1 MGFGITAVRHLTKLP
16 MKNLL
21 IIFSLCFIFACQ
33 KELKKDIPE
42 YPDQESVKES
52 NTSNKNPTQVYFGD
66 THLHT
71 DLSMDAGAF
80 GNRIGMDEA
89 YQFAR
94 GDEVTSTTG
103 IKTKLSK
110 PLDFLVVA
118 DHSDGMGFFPDLM
131 AGKAHV
137 MQYEESKKWKKL
149 IDEGKG
155 GDAAVDII
163 KTFSQGQFPF
173 KTNDVEMMTPV
184 WKNVVDAAEKYND
197 PGTFTAFIGYEWTS
211 LIKGNN
217 LHRVVIY
224 RDNGDLAIK
233 QLPFTNE
240 DSSDPER
247 LWDNLEGYEKN
258 TGGKVLAIPHNG
270 NLSNGMM
277 FAETTVSGKAYDKN
291 YVDRRAR
298 WEPLYEATQI
308 KGDGETHPFL
318 SPNDEFADYENWD
331 KGNLDMSEAKTND
344 MLQYEYTRSALKLGL
359 KYKKELGTNPYKFGL
374 IGSTDSH
381 TSLATAD
388 EDNFFGKASNVE
400 PGKERWNHPF
410 IDSDKGTVNTWE
422 TVASGY
428 AAVWAH
434 ENTRAS
440 LWDAMMRKETYATTG
455 SRMKVRFFGG
465 WHFSSDDLNDDL
477 VAKGYEK
484 GVPMGGDLKPAE
496 GYSPTFIVYALMDP
510 DRGSLD
516 RIQIVKGWRNADGSL
531 DEKVYDVAWSGE
543 RKPGKD
549 GKVPSVG
556 NSVNFENGSWDNS
569 IGATELKKVWKDPDF
584 DPASEAFYYVRVLE
598 IPTPR
603 WTLFDKIRYG
613 AELSDEVPLTTTER
627 AYTSPIWYSPTY

>member
-1 MGFGITAVRHLTKLP
+1 
-16 MKNLL
+16 MKYLALICSLLLL
-21 IIFSLCFIFACQ
+21 ISC
-33 KELKKDIPE
+33 K
-42 YPDQESVKES
+42 QESKKTVLE
-52 NTSNKNPTQVYFGD
+52 NGDETSVTETSTNSKYPENVFFGD

-94 GDEVTSTTG
+94 GDEVISSTG
-103 IKTKLSK
+103 IKTKLSR

-131 AGKAHV
+131 DEKEHV
-137 MQYEESKKWKKL
+137 MQYEESVKWKKM
-149 IDEGKG
+149 IDDGDG
-155 GDAAVDII
+155 GGAALDII
-163 KTFSQGQFPF
+163 KTFSQGKMPF
-173 KTNDVEMMTPV
+173 KTNDVSMMTPV

-224 RDNGDLAIK
+224 RDNGDKAIQ

-291 YVDRRAR
+291 YVDRRAK

-331 KGNLDMSEAKTND
+331 KGNLDMSAVKTND

-359 KYKKELGTNPYKFGL
+359 KFKKELGTNPYKYGL

-388 EDNFFGKASNVE
+388 ENNFFGKASNVE
-400 PGKERWNHPF
+400 PSKDRWNHPF
-410 IDSDKGTVNTWE
+410 VTSDKGVITTWE

-434 ENTRAS
+434 ENTRTS
-440 LWDAMMRKETYATTG
+440 IWDAMKRKETYATTG

-465 WHFSSDDLNDDL
+465 WDYNEKDLSDDM
-477 VAKGYEK
+477 AKLGYEK
-484 GVPMGGDLKPAE
+484 GVPMGGDLSKGE
-496 GYSPTFIVYALMDP
+496 GKSPTFMVYALMDP
-510 DRGSLD
+510 EGGSLD
-516 RIQIVKGWRNADGSL
+516 RIQIVKGWLNEDGSL
-531 DEKVYDVAWSGE
+531 DEKVYDVVWSGE
-543 RKPGKD
+543 RTPGAD
-549 GKVPSVG
+549 GKLPSVG
-556 NSVNFENGSWDNS
+556 NSVNIEDATWDNS
-569 IGATELKKVWKDPDF
+569 IGSTELKQVWTDPDF
-584 DPASEAFYYVRVLE
+584 DANLEAFYYVRVLE

-603 WTLFDKIRYG
+603 WTLFDKVNYG
-613 AELSDEVPLTTTER
+613 AELSDEVPLTSTER
-627 AYTSPIWYSPTY
+627 AYTSPIWYSPK

>member
-1 MGFGITAVRHLTKLP
+1 MRLTSLILVLLLFTFSCKKENSQNTTSEKDSQNQEAATA
-16 MKNLL
+16 
-21 IIFSLCFIFACQ
+21 S
-33 KELKKDIPE
+33 
-42 YPDQESVKES
+42 ESY
-52 NTSNKNPTQVYFGD
+52 PTQVFFGD

-94 GDEVTSTTG
+94 GDEVTSSTG
-103 IKTKLSK
+103 IKTKLSR

-131 AGKAHV
+131 DEKEHV
-137 MQYEESKKWKKL
+137 MQYEESVKWKKM
-149 IDEGKG
+149 IDDGDG
-155 GDAAVDII
+155 GGAALSII
-163 KTFSQGQFPF
+163 KTFSQGKMPF
-173 KTNDVEMMTPV
+173 KTNDVNMMTPV
-184 WKNVVDAAEKYND
+184 WKNVVDAAEKYNS
-197 PGTFTAFIGYEWTS
+197 PGKFTAFIGYEWTS

-224 RDNGDLAIK
+224 RDNGDKAIQ

-247 LWDNLEGYEKN
+247 LWDNLESYEKN

-277 FAETTVSGKAYDKN
+277 FAETTVSGKAYDKS

-331 KGNLDMSEAKTND
+331 KGNLDMSEVKTKD

-359 KYKKELGTNPYKFGL
+359 KYKKELGTNPYKYGL

-400 PGKERWNHPF
+400 PSKERWDHPF
-410 IDSDKGTVNTWE
+410 LQSDKGTVSTWE
-422 TVASGY
+422 TIASGY

-465 WHFSSDDLNDDL
+465 YEFSSEDMNQNM
-477 VAKGYEK
+477 VQNGYSK
-484 GVPMGGDLKPAE
+484 GVPMGGDLSE
-496 GYSPTFIVYALMDP
+496 GEGKTPTFLVYALMDP

-516 RIQIVKGWRNADGSL
+516 RIQIVKGWLNEDGSL
-531 DEKVYDVAWSGE
+531 DEKVYDVVWSGD
-543 RKPGKD
+543 RQPGAD
-549 GKVPSVG
+549 GKVPTVG
-556 NSVNFENGSWDNS
+556 NSVNFEDATWDNS
-569 IGATELKKVWKDPDF
+569 MGATELKSVWSDPSF
-584 DPASEAFYYVRVLE
+584 DAAQEAFYYLRVIE

-603 WTLFDKIRYG
+603 WTLYDKVRYG
-613 AELSDEVPLTTTER
+613 AELSDEVPLTSTER
-627 AYTSPIWYSPTY
+627 AYTSPIWYTP

>member
-1 MGFGITAVRHLTKLP
+1 
-16 MKNLL
+16 MKNL
-21 IIFSLCFIFACQ
+21 IFVISLCLLFACQ
-33 KELKKDIPE
+33 KEKKE
-42 YPDQESVKES
+42 EVSQELNQESGEEVKAS
-52 NTSNKNPTQVYFGD
+52 NEHPNKVFFGD

-94 GDEVTSTTG
+94 GDEVTSSTG
-103 IKTKLSK
+103 IKTKLSR
-110 PLDFLVVA
+110 PLDFLVIA

-131 AGKAHV
+131 DEKEQV
-137 MQYEESKKWKKL
+137 MQYEESVKWKKM
-149 IDEGKG
+149 IDDGKG
-155 GDAAVDII
+155 GEAAIDII
-163 KTFSQGQFPF
+163 KTFSQGNMPF
-173 KTNDVEMMTPV
+173 KTNDVSMMTPV

-197 PGTFTAFIGYEWTS
+197 PGKFTAFIGYEWTS

-224 RDNGDLAIK
+224 RDNGDKAIQ

-291 YVDRRAR
+291 YVDRRIR

-344 MLQYEYTRSALKLGL
+344 MLEYEYTRSALKLGL

-388 EDNFFGKASNVE
+388 DNNFFGKASNVE
-400 PGKERWNHPF
+400 PGKDRWNHPF
-410 IDSDKGTVNTWE
+410 IASEKGTVNTWE
-422 TVASGY
+422 TIASGY

-440 LWDAMMRKETYATTG
+440 IWDAMKRKETYATTG
-455 SRMKVRFFGG
+455 SRLTVRFFGG
-465 WHFSSDDLNDDL
+465 WEYTDEDLKNDM
-477 VAKGYEK
+477 VKMGYKK
-484 GVPMGGDLKPAE
+484 GVPMGGDLTKGE
-496 GYSPTFIVYALMDP
+496 GKSPTFMVYALMDP

-516 RIQIVKGWRNADGSL
+516 RIQIVKGWLNEDGSL
-531 DEKVYDVAWSGE
+531 SEKVYDVAWSGD
-543 RKPGKD
+543 RKPGAD

-556 NSVNFENGSWDNS
+556 NTVNTDNATWDNS
-569 IGATELKKVWKDPDF
+569 IGATELKKVWTDPDF
-584 DPASEAFYYVRVLE
+584 NPASEAFYYVRVIE

-603 WTLFDKIRYG
+603 WTLYDKINYG
-613 AELSDEVPLTTTER
+613 AELSEEVPLTTTER
-627 AYTSPIWYSPTY
+627 AYTSPIWHSPTY

>member
-1 MGFGITAVRHLTKLP
+1 MGFGITAFRHLTKLP

>member
-1 MGFGITAVRHLTKLP
+1 
-16 MKNLL
+16 MKYLALICSLLLL
-21 IIFSLCFIFACQ
+21 ISC
-33 KELKKDIPE
+33 K
-42 YPDQESVKES
+42 QESKKTVLE
-52 NTSNKNPTQVYFGD
+52 NGDETSVTETSTNSKYPENVFFGD

-94 GDEVTSTTG
+94 GDEVISSTG
-103 IKTKLSK
+103 IKTKLSR

-131 AGKAHV
+131 DEKEHV
-137 MQYEESKKWKKL
+137 MQYEESVKWKKM
-149 IDEGKG
+149 IDDGDG
-155 GDAAVDII
+155 GGAALDII
-163 KTFSQGQFPF
+163 KTFSQGKMPF
-173 KTNDVEMMTPV
+173 KTNDVNMMTPV

-224 RDNGDLAIK
+224 RDNGDKAIQ

-291 YVDRRAR
+291 YVDRRAK

-331 KGNLDMSEAKTND
+331 KGNLDMSAVKTND

-359 KYKKELGTNPYKFGL
+359 KFKKELGTNPYKYGL

-388 EDNFFGKASNVE
+388 ENNFFGKASNVE
-400 PGKERWNHPF
+400 PSKDRWNHPF
-410 IDSDKGTVNTWE
+410 VTSDKGVITTWE

-434 ENTRAS
+434 ENTRTS
-440 LWDAMMRKETYATTG
+440 IWDAMKRKETYATTG

-465 WHFSSDDLNDDL
+465 WDYNEKDLSDDM
-477 VAKGYEK
+477 AKLGYEK
-484 GVPMGGDLKPAE
+484 GVPMGGDLSKGE
-496 GYSPTFIVYALMDP
+496 GKSPTFMVYALMDP
-510 DRGSLD
+510 EGGSLD
-516 RIQIVKGWRNADGSL
+516 RIQIVKGWLNEDGSL
-531 DEKVYDVAWSGE
+531 DEKVYDVVWSGE
-543 RKPGKD
+543 RTPGAD
-549 GKVPSVG
+549 GKLPSVG
-556 NSVNFENGSWDNS
+556 NSVNIEDATWDNS
-569 IGATELKKVWKDPDF
+569 IGSTELKQVWTDPDF
-584 DPASEAFYYVRVLE
+584 DANLEAFYYVRVLE

-603 WTLFDKIRYG
+603 WTLFDKVNYG
-613 AELSDEVPLTTTER
+613 AELSDEVPLTSTER
-627 AYTSPIWYSPTY
+627 AYTSPIWYSPK

>member
-1 MGFGITAVRHLTKLP
+1 MRLLSLILAITVFTFSC
-16 MKNLL
+16 KNEN
-21 IIFSLCFIFACQ
+21 SQDATS
-33 KELKKDIPE
+33 EKDSQNPKAE
-42 YPDQESVKES
+42 TASESY
-52 NTSNKNPTQVYFGD
+52 PTQVFFGD

-94 GDEVTSTTG
+94 GDEVTSSTG
-103 IKTKLSK
+103 IKTKLKK

-131 AGKAHV
+131 AGKEHV
-137 MQYEESKKWKKL
+137 MKYDESVKWKKM
-149 IDEGKG
+149 IDEGNG
-155 GDAAVDII
+155 GEAAVDII

-173 KTNDVEMMTPV
+173 KTNEVSMMTPV

-197 PGTFTAFIGYEWTS
+197 PGNFTAFIGYEWTS

-224 RDNGDLAIK
+224 RDNGDLAGK

-247 LWDNLEGYEKN
+247 LWDNLESYEKN
-258 TGGKVLAIPHNG
+258 TGGRVLAIPHNG

-277 FAETTVSGKAYDKN
+277 FAETTIDGKSFDKS
-291 YVDRRAR
+291 YADRRAK

-331 KGNLDMSEAKTND
+331 SGNLDMSEAKTD
-344 MLQYEYTRSALKLGL
+344 EMLQYEYTRSALKIGL
-359 KYKKELGTNPYKFGL
+359 KYKKELGTNPFKYGL

-400 PGKERWNHPF
+400 PSKDRWNHPF
-410 IDSDKGTVNTWE
+410 IASEKGTVNTWE

-428 AAVWAH
+428 AAVWAQ

-455 SRMKVRFFGG
+455 SRMQVRFFGG
-465 WHFSSDDLNDDL
+465 WNYTEEDLSNDMVKL
-477 VAKGYEK
+477 GYDK
-484 GVPMGGDLKPAE
+484 GVPMGGDLSNDE
-496 GYSPTFIVYALMDP
+496 GKSPTFMVYALMDP

-516 RIQIVKGWRNADGSL
+516 RIQIVKGWLNEDGSL
-531 DEKVYDVAWSGE
+531 DEKVIDVAWSGE
-543 RKPGKD
+543 RKPEAD

-556 NSVNFENGSWDNS
+556 NSVNLEDATWDNS
-569 IGATELKKVWKDPDF
+569 IGARELKAVWTDTEFNPS
-584 DPASEAFYYVRVLE
+584 SEAFYYVRVIE

-603 WTLFDKIRYG
+603 WTLFDKIKYG
-613 AELSDEVPLTTTER
+613 AELTDEIPLTTTER
-627 AYTSPIWYSPTY
+627 AYTSPIWYTP

>member
-1 MGFGITAVRHLTKLP
+1 
-16 MKNLL
+16 MKNL
-21 IIFSLCFIFACQ
+21 IFIASLCLLFAFQ
-33 KELKKDIPE
+33 KESKKDIP
-42 YPDQESVKES
+42 QELNEETTEGVA
-52 NTSNKNPTQVYFGD
+52 TSNGHPNQVFFGD

-94 GDEVTSTTG
+94 GDEVTSSTG
-103 IKTKLSK
+103 IKTKLQK

-131 AGKAHV
+131 AGEEHV
-137 MQYEESKKWKKL
+137 MKYEESVKWKKM
-149 IDEGKG
+149 IDEGNG
-155 GDAAVDII
+155 GEAAIDII
-163 KTFSQGQFPF
+163 KTFSQGKMPF
-173 KTNDVEMMTPV
+173 KTNEVSMMTPV

-197 PGTFTAFIGYEWTS
+197 PGNFTAFIGYEWTS

-224 RDNGDLAIK
+224 RDNGDLAIN

-247 LWDNLEGYEKN
+247 LWDNLEVYEKN
-258 TGGKVLAIPHNG
+258 TGGRVLAIPHNG

-277 FAETTVSGKAYDKN
+277 FAETTIDGKAFDKN
-291 YVDRRAR
+291 YVDRRAI

-331 KGNLDMSEAKTND
+331 KGNLDMSEAKTD
-344 MLQYEYTRSALKLGL
+344 EMLQYEYTRSALKIGL
-359 KYKKELGTNPYKFGL
+359 KYKKELGTNPYKYGL

-400 PGKERWNHPF
+400 PSKDRWNHPF
-410 IDSDKGTVNTWE
+410 LYSDKGTVSTWE
-422 TVASGY
+422 TIASGY

-455 SRMKVRFFGG
+455 SRMQVRFFGG
-465 WHFSSDDLNDDL
+465 WNYSETDLSDNMVEL
-477 VAKGYEK
+477 GYEK
-484 GVPMGGDLKPAE
+484 GVPMGGDLSKGE
-496 GYSPTFIVYALMDP
+496 GKSPTFMVYALMDP

-516 RIQIVKGWRNADGSL
+516 RIQIVKGWLNQDGSL
-531 DEKVYDVAWSGE
+531 DEKVYDVAWSGD
-543 RKPGKD
+543 RQPAAD

-556 NSVNFENGSWDNS
+556 NSVNLEDATWDNS
-569 IGATELKKVWKDPDF
+569 IGATELKAVWTDTDF
-584 DPASEAFYYVRVLE
+584 DPASEAFYYVRIIE

-603 WTLFDKIRYG
+603 WTLFDKIKYG

-627 AYTSPIWYSPTY
+627 AYTSPIWYSPK

>member
-1 MGFGITAVRHLTKLP
+1 MRSLP
-16 MKNLL
+16 
-21 IIFSLCFIFACQ
+21 FIFLITLFVFSCQ
-33 KELKKDIPE
+33 KEKSPDLTSDE
-42 YPDQESVKES
+42 NVQTEQATTTSESYP
-52 NTSNKNPTQVYFGD
+52 NQVYFGD

-94 GDEVTSTTG
+94 GDEVTSSTG
-103 IKTKLSK
+103 IKTKLSR

-131 AGKAHV
+131 AEKEHV
-137 MQYEESKKWKKL
+137 MQYEESVKWKKMV
-149 IDEGKG
+149 DDGKG
-155 GDAAVDII
+155 GEAAIDII
-163 KTFSQGQFPF
+163 KTFSQGKMPF
-173 KTNDVEMMTPV
+173 KTNDVSMMTPV

-197 PGTFTAFIGYEWTS
+197 PGKFTAFIGYEWTS

-224 RDNGDLAIK
+224 RDNGDKAIQ

-291 YVDRRAR
+291 YVDRRIR

-331 KGNLDMSEAKTND
+331 KGNLDLSEAKTND
-344 MLQYEYTRSALKLGL
+344 MLEYEYTRSALKLGL
-359 KYKKELGTNPYKFGL
+359 KFKKELGTNPYKFGL

-388 EDNFFGKASNVE
+388 ENNFFGKASNVE
-400 PGKERWNHPF
+400 PSKERWDHPF
-410 IDSDKGTVNTWE
+410 LSSDKGTVSTWE

-440 LWDAMMRKETYATTG
+440 IWDAMMRKETYATTG

-465 WHFSSDDLNDDL
+465 WYYTDDDLGSEM
-477 VAKGYEK
+477 VKTGYER
-484 GVPMGGDLKPAE
+484 GVPMGGDLTKAE
-496 GYSPTFIVYALMDP
+496 GKSPTFMVYAMMDP

-516 RIQIVKGWRNADGSL
+516 RIQIVKGWLNDDGSL
-531 DEKVYDVAWSGE
+531 SEKVYDVAWSGDRE
-543 RKPGKD
+543 PEAD

-556 NSVNFENGSWDNS
+556 NTVNTKDATWDNS
-569 IGATELKKVWKDPDF
+569 IGATELKNVWTDPEF
-584 DPASEAFYYVRVLE
+584 EPSQEAFYYVRVIE

-603 WTLFDKIRYG
+603 WTLYDKIRYG
-613 AELSDEVPLTTTER
+613 AELSKEVPLTTTER